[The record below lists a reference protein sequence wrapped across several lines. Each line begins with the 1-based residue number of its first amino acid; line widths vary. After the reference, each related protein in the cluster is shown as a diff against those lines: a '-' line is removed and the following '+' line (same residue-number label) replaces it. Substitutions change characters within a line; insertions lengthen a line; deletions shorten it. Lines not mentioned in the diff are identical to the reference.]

1 MKRLRKRMLSILL
14 VLAMAFSLMPSTALA
29 VAEVDGWDE
38 MNTHQ
43 LEEVTVTEYRKTFDI
58 DGYKQDRYMLVISPV
73 QKSDGELPDYEANSE
88 RPWDKNAELVSAI
101 YIEDGVTEIGNH
113 NFADMPLLETVTV
126 EDSSDLTRIGDS
138 AFANDRYLTISE
150 KDDGERVLSLPNVT
164 EIGEQAFL
172 NCTSMGSNEAS
183 LVLGS
188 QLVSVG
194 KQAFY
199 DTNISNITFTD
210 LAEGTTLTIG
220 ENAFAHNDIES
231 ITLPEGLTEIGNSAF
246 AYNRFTGSLVIPDSV
261 TSIGDNAFFVSSD
274 NKNQTLTELT
284 LGKSLEHVGQSAFRN
299 YMKLATVNVLT
310 TNTTL
315 MLDNYAFGHDQSD
328 AYWTDK
334 VIDGQNYYVGADFKI
349 VGEGLSEDEQN
360 TILDAFDNGVN
371 CYLGSIS
378 PLRLVKTEE
387 PTCLTNGTHTY
398 KYSLTVGTGNV
409 IEKDLYEI
417 IPHLDH
423 KWVQGNPDTI
433 DPSCE
438 QPGGSLFM
446 CENAKGLITDN
457 KDVTV
462 KDTEGQT
469 VTVLANGYHYQFT
482 PSEEEA
488 DKATGHHYQPSSATS
503 PTIDGT
509 TGSGATTLTYACD
522 KDGHVNAT
530 DEDFNSYGGV
540 VTPDQR
546 PERASFTINWKK
558 INVNTLTT
566 LDEIEEQLSGMVAN
580 NAGALSIVMSEG
592 QDGDSTL
599 AANEQTLT
607 LLFTPSNTYLNNF
620 TGMTASSQFGD
631 ETLQLKVQV
640 NKVDLDFTNVYF
652 QNASVTVSNSG
663 SYIYT
668 TIAPGTP
675 LPEGAGEPKFTYLVD
690 ETWKETPPSRE
701 EEGTYKV
708 KATVEYNHDLYQ
720 VTKTT
725 HTSKDYTIDA
735 TTPGM
740 VTITTNYEVKMAS
753 LTGIVVSAPD
763 AVYDGSEKTRVHLS
777 NVPQMSTVVYSV
789 TDEEGENVIPET
801 TVTATGDNWEEIVDG
816 GVDLAKI
823 KDAGKYT
830 VSITVSNDHYDGT
843 YNTTVDFTIEKKP
856 VAIPEGLTLTYNP
869 TTDNQQGVPSS
880 TDGSY
885 TLGEDC
891 FAVNAGDYE
900 GTVTLTDPDNTCW
913 EGKDSQPVQVTYTIN
928 PLQVTVPTMTS
939 GFVRDSY
946 YDGTEK
952 MAVQHPTAAEFNY
965 EYQNGALVGTYHGHD
980 VFTVSNAQQKDAGV
994 YSSVASL
1001 KNPAQGKPNYIW
1013 FNTQNSN
1020 DQTIV
1025 ESWIIRPASFTLP
1038 TITVGENNSVEYTGN
1053 PLDLNLIK
1061 FDTNTGKDDYSLS
1074 LVSSD
1079 TLTVGSY
1086 TWLQNGKE
1094 ISDPPTDVGTYQL
1107 KVTFNLSEGAKL
1119 SNYTFTG
1126 DDNSEDNEITKTI
1139 SVVITKTSLT
1149 LQDSITT
1156 ATFTGGPI
1164 AVPTPTILNGLLGGD
1179 TADDVALTY
1188 SYTPES
1194 AEGEEAVTQTQN
1206 IPFTFTNV
1214 GTYTVSVQPAADS
1227 NYMADPV
1234 NVTLTISKATQ
1245 KVKLIPDKNT
1255 TLGENNLV
1263 TKELNA
1269 SAFSVTGSGYIDNS
1283 SEENYETHAQVTY
1296 SIQNPEGRTVAEV
1309 ENNGTVTIKGAG
1321 TATITVKAAA
1331 DDNGNYGAAEET
1343 YTLTVNKATPTIDV
1357 SKYTESKF
1365 ETGYTGNPIEGYDKA
1380 TLTGAGNGAEKPIG
1394 DLVYTF
1400 YTDEKCQNKVNNGQT
1415 GEGVNSNI
1423 PIAVGTYYLKITYG
1437 GDSNYN
1443 PAEEKVITVSVTEA
1457 EVGNVTVENYEAVY
1471 NGKDNSL
1478 SDSVTGVN
1486 GFNTGDYTVKYIK
1499 TTDGST
1505 PTAEDEGW
1513 DNDITVKDVSDSTS
1527 TTTKYWYKVTIDDG
1541 NYAPKIGEIQVAIT
1555 PAELTVNNVPD
1566 SFTKVYD
1573 STDGVTEKLNG
1584 ITVTGVG
1591 EDEIVVSNPTG
1602 KYETEDAGSKLN
1614 VTINLTLSGITEWG
1628 NYKYNGSALTEG
1640 NLAVTKTGAGTIN
1653 QKEITVTGISAVNRV
1668 YDGTAR
1674 VTLAGE
1680 PKTEDMIT
1688 DDDLTLTLAE
1698 KATGTVQSSTAEA
1711 NDAANVGNGKKVDV
1725 SSNVITLSGDD
1736 ASNYKVVGVGTD
1748 AGGDITVNITKRPV
1762 TLEFVGIDGEQRVIT
1777 KPYTGQPVDVVVA
1790 AVEDQDGNA
1799 GFVGND
1805 NLKADDVAYTYTPV
1819 EPTTDKN
1826 HTAVGDYTVTAEL
1839 MDSPTGNYGNYD
1851 LRFPTQAI
1859 LRITNTTGVKVEAED
1874 YTGAYTGQAH
1884 DVTDGWGFTGYV
1896 ESTAKT
1902 VYFIKKDDTHTT
1914 APEASS
1920 SEWQTITFKDVSQ
1933 SGEYWWKVSADSHE
1947 DVVGTDTVKITIT
1960 PLDLEI
1966 NTSLSGNGTKEY
1978 DGDATVDET
1987 ITGTVSGTVKGET
2000 ITATAETASY
2010 DKADAGDRT
2019 ITISYTL
2026 SGADLSNYT
2035 YGGNAIPDN
2044 GQIEV
2049 TEEGKITPKEITVTI
2064 LNKEK
2069 VYDGEAPVAG
2079 STQTTDWTVEEGAI
2093 VNNDNL
2099 GVTLTVE
2106 ESEAAV
2112 DTYHITGK
2120 VNNSNYDVTFA
2131 GEDSQNNY
2139 GVYTVTARPI
2149 SVQIGDASGI
2159 YGDAPDMSCGENK
2172 IELTDT
2178 TDDGNGIVADENI
2191 YTVLTGLTLTTT
2203 ADNTSDVGSNYTI
2216 SAKSGNNQ
2224 YGNYQVTFTN
2234 GTYTVKQ
2241 RPVTITIADKS
2252 SAYGCELERLTSS
2265 DAYTGDANKDGIV
2278 NEDNLGIQL
2287 TTTASASAN
2296 VGSYPISGKAD
2307 NEVVAANYAITWVGE
2322 NGGWSESDQ
2331 STADSTKATYTIT
2344 KASLTIAFTN
2354 ESVNVSMGG
2363 TIDNPLG
2370 FTNTS
2375 SEEELSVKPE
2385 DVQVKYESSNTDV
2398 ATVNETTGE
2407 VTIVGTGDAT
2417 ITATVTNGGQ
2427 NFEADSTDS
2436 YVIHVAGAS
2445 TGIQVQ
2451 AVPNTGLTYNGA
2463 MQELLNDYTVSPQ
2476 TAEVTFE
2483 VEAQTEGDQC
2493 EINEDGMPTAQDA
2506 GTYRV
2511 SWTAKQSG
2519 YADVT
2524 GWVDVTIAK
2533 AAPST
2538 GFSNKTVQTEYA
2550 EHKLYDST
2558 QDTWLNQAE
2567 DYAGNITYLSN
2578 NTQVAKVTE
2587 NNLKKIQIFGTGD
2600 ATISAQFAETDN
2612 FNAQTVSF
2620 TLTVT
2625 VAGTKIDYTVSD
2637 YEVTYNGQP
2646 HGADITVNNP
2656 STYTIMYSNN
2666 QGTSYELTDSPV
2678 ITDVKDGPLTI
2689 YFQIQADGY
2698 ASVTGT
2704 QTVTVTPKEI
2714 TEDMVSGIA
2723 ESYTYTGKQITPE
2736 SELVMDGNTRLTK
2749 GTDYTVSYGTNIT
2762 VGPGS
2767 DETLTDGGGWV
2778 KITGTGNYSG
2788 AVTKYFAI
2796 TAVDSGSL
2804 TAALDRYYGFYNDE
2818 ETNHATV
2825 QVHHNISGQT
2835 GHDVDTRE
2843 ITVTVAEGPEN
2854 GAKING
2860 TTVTFTQVGTYKLA
2874 VEVTGTHSGS
2884 FTLLYALLPA
2894 TSGDGLI
2901 LTVDGEDT
2909 PAVSTYGEKV
2919 NGNISVTSDGTAL
2932 NADAYTLT
2940 YSYQPFAGDGAVSA
2954 GTPYDAAEVF
2964 GDDIPAAG
2972 LYVITATA
2980 KEGSGYTG
2988 TGTFVFLV
2996 QQKHLEDSM
3005 ITEIAAETYTG
3016 SAQQPEPKVSY
3027 SPNGEE
3033 LLSAADY
3040 TVSHHD
3046 NVNAGEALA
3055 IVTANKDSNNFTGSA
3070 RKAFTINPKPITD
3083 ETVTIAEIEDQY
3095 YTGNPVVPD
3104 LTITD
3109 GGYTL
3114 VLNHDY
3120 EVTCAD
3126 QGPGQATVTITG
3138 IGNYTNQTEKTFTI
3152 IAESEPQPTDQFTL
3166 TVEPDAEWTYGS
3178 APEDLEIQVKFGD
3191 TGLTLGEDYTLTVNG
3206 VTYDGTEDM
3215 SLNDAVASL
3224 KALKPGQYKVTAQG
3238 IGDAF
3243 SKSSD
3248 TAGIQVFKVKPT
3260 VTVTATPGTLSGSG
3274 EVTLTLTG
3282 SNLPAGTDLTR
3293 LLTATRNGTTLDLS
3307 SLNWTQQ
3314 GNVWTAKLALPNA
3327 DATYIFTLAFAET
3340 DTHAAASD
3348 TATVVTA
3355 KHTNSGGTVD
3365 PDPEPEPEPEP
3376 DPAPTD
3382 PDDTGVSDWLDTDN
3396 HKVYLNGYPDDSF
3409 QPEKDMTR
3417 AEAAQM
3423 FYNLLRDQDV
3433 ETTVSFTD
3441 VAADAWYATAVNA
3454 LASLEIVNGV
3464 GDDRFSPE
3472 RTITRAEFTTMAM
3485 RFCDEIPDGENIFS
3499 DVDQEDWFYEYV
3511 VGSIQYG
3518 WINGYPDGTFRPN
3531 DTISRAEV
3539 TTITN
3544 RMLGRAAD
3552 EAFVDQHQDS
3562 LRIFTDL
3569 KDTHWAYYQ
3578 IVEATNAHEYTKDNG
3593 TEDWTKLV

>member
-14 VLAMAFSLMPSTALA
+14 VLAMAFSLMPISAIAAGATAPTEIPEWIQEKINSIPENEQYNKPGWQEITGSDLFYYPLMRS
-29 VAEVDGWDE
+29 EIVDGH
-38 MNTHQ
+38 M
-43 LEEVTVTEYRKTFDI
+43 VTDTIVFIAPGENANAADSSI
-58 DGYKQDRYMLVISPV
+58 PNYKSMEDSPW
-73 QKSDGELPDYEANSE
+73 GEST
-88 RPWDKNAELVSAI
+88 VSAV
-101 YIEDGVTEIGNH
+101 YIADGVTGVGNYAFDNMTTLTTLEI
-113 NFADMPLLETVTV
+113 
-126 EDSSDLTRIGDS
+126 EDPTDLTTIGEY
-138 AFANDRYLTISE
+138 AFRGCDKLAFSE
-150 KDDGERVLSLPNVT
+150 ENPLSLPNL
-164 EIGEQAFL
+164 ESLGQYAFSG
-172 NCTSMGSNEAS
+172 CER
-183 LVLGS
+183 LGYVE
-188 QLVSVG
+188 LG
-194 KQAFY
+194 
-199 DTNISNITFTD
+199 
-210 LAEGTTLTIG
+210 GT
-220 ENAFAHNDIES
+220 
-231 ITLPEGLTEIGNSAF
+231 LTEIPQYAF
-246 AYNRFTGSLVIPDSV
+246 NYAGLRDIEIPASV
-261 TSIGDNAFFVSSD
+261 TSIGDYAFANNNFSNADELVLPGGLETIGKYAFYRNLATGDTSGFTSITIPSTVTTIGDYAFYNHRRLETVTVDATAANGFTQPGHAAFGTAPTDGSYSETVDITVDNITYENVSTGTQFLTQDKATAGLFVSGENCFLGNLEPLEFEYTQPATCTED
-274 NKNQTLTELT
+274 GYDRYTLTIKNVTTDGEPVTMNVDFPIEKLGHNYVRQEDTLPATCTYPERYEYLCMNVVNGLVKEEDCERPRYTENAPDGQPALGHNYQVDATENLSISKESAGDAKITYTCNHYSTEADKNLHDGPYAASYTWTIARQTLTASTSHTLGELT
-284 LGKSLEHVGQSAFRN
+284 LPTPQGQGNTISAKLEWATEDTDTLLEAGTRSYPV
-299 YMKLATVNVLT
+299 KLAIDRDTFPEYTNDEFTIEVQVDKIKLDFSNV
-310 TNTTL
+310 
-315 MLDNYAFGHDQSD
+315 AFEN
-328 AYWTDK
+328 ATRYT
-334 VIDGQNYYVGADFKI
+334 GQNNA
-349 VGEGLSEDEQN
+349 
-360 TILDAFDNGVN
+360 AFAV
-371 CYLGSIS
+371 
-378 PLRLVKTEE
+378 
-387 PTCLTNGTHTY
+387 
-398 KYSLTVGTGNV
+398 TG
-409 IEKDLYEI
+409 
-417 IPHLDH
+417 
-423 KWVQGNPDTI
+423 
-433 DPSCE
+433 
-438 QPGGSLFM
+438 
-446 CENAKGLITDN
+446 
-457 KDVTV
+457 
-462 KDTEGQT
+462 
-469 VTVLANGYHYQFT
+469 
-482 PSEEEA
+482 
-488 DKATGHHYQPSSATS
+488 
-503 PTIDGT
+503 
-509 TGSGATTLTYACD
+509 
-522 KDGHVNAT
+522 
-530 DEDFNSYGGV
+530 
-540 VTPDQR
+540 
-546 PERASFTINWKK
+546 
-558 INVNTLTT
+558 
-566 LDEIEEQLSGMVAN
+566 
-580 NAGALSIVMSEG
+580 
-592 QDGDSTL
+592 
-599 AANEQTLT
+599 
-607 LLFTPSNTYLNNF
+607 
-620 TGMTASSQFGD
+620 
-631 ETLQLKVQV
+631 
-640 NKVDLDFTNVYF
+640 
-652 QNASVTVSNSG
+652 
-663 SYIYT
+663 
-668 TIAPGTP
+668 
-675 LPEGAGEPKFTYLVD
+675 LPEGIIEDSIKIEYSRKNDNNWSTNKPAEATANDAAEYDVRVTFSYEGDKYLLVTSDPELQPSAGYTLAEGTELNTATITGAYTVRALTKDDLKVSTVPNLTYQKDTPQKVIRV
-690 ETWKETPPSRE
+690 EGVPVGSKVTATW
-701 EEGTYKV
+701 EEGS
-708 KATVEYNHDLYQ
+708 E
-720 VTKTT
+720 TKTEAIE
-725 HTSKDYTIDA
+725 S
-735 TTPGM
+735 
-740 VTITTNYEVKMAS
+740 
-753 LTGIVVSAPD
+753 
-763 AVYDGSEKTRVHLS
+763 
-777 NVPQMSTVVYSV
+777 
-789 TDEEGENVIPET
+789 T
-801 TVTATGDNWEEIVDG
+801 TVTAFTIAGITDAGKYPVTIKVENEDAIEGGSVTLGTVEGTIAKQTVTTPTANALDQYTPGVTQTGVSASTDASVYTVKGNTATDAGTHTAIATLVDNKNYKWFTGDNDGNGVVDITYTIPKRAVTAPTLSQDIYTYEKGTVREPLTGVNSALTVTYDEEGTLIATYTVDGVSEIVFTATD
-816 GVDLAKI
+816 ARRT
-823 KDAGKYT
+823 DAGKYT
-830 VSITVSNDHYDGT
+830 ATVSLNNGDKQNYQWARGGT
-843 YNTTVDFTIEKKP
+843 EDIKLSWEIMPKSIAAPTVTVNNATYTANPYNAATNITCGQHELLSLGSNHTYYTSSGLGDKP
-856 VAIPEGLTLTYNP
+856 LNYVP
-869 TTDNQQGVPSS
+869 TNA
-880 TDGSY
+880 GSY
-885 TLGEDC
+885 KVEIDFVFPTGE
-891 FAVNAGDYE
+891 
-900 GTVTLTDPDNTCW
+900 
-913 EGKDSQPVQVTYTIN
+913 
-928 PLQVTVPTMTS
+928 
-939 GFVRDSY
+939 
-946 YDGTEK
+946 
-952 MAVQHPTAAEFNY
+952 
-965 EYQNGALVGTYHGHD
+965 
-980 VFTVSNAQQKDAGV
+980 
-994 YSSVASL
+994 
-1001 KNPAQGKPNYIW
+1001 
-1013 FNTQNSN
+1013 
-1020 DQTIV
+1020 
-1025 ESWIIRPASFTLP
+1025 
-1038 TITVGENNSVEYTGN
+1038 
-1053 PLDLNLIK
+1053 
-1061 FDTNTGKDDYSLS
+1061 
-1074 LVSSD
+1074 
-1079 TLTVGSY
+1079 
-1086 TWLQNGKE
+1086 KE
-1094 ISDPPTDVGTYQL
+1094 
-1107 KVTFNLSEGAKL
+1107 
-1119 SNYTFTG
+1119 SNYDITG
-1126 DDNSEDNEITKTI
+1126 TTRYEFEITKAPLIVNNPSKTEYTYTGAAQAIEGVTVSGLISPDTEAAYNLTYTSKKWDATLNNNQGGWSDDFTTHSDGIQLEDVGKYQITPVINSNNYTAEITPYEVEIKAAGQTI
-1139 SVVITKTSLT
+1139 QLTPDTDSAEDWNAGSNTMTKTLGVAPFSVIGQGYVGQYKT
-1149 LQDSITT
+1149 NATITYESSDSTT
-1156 ATFTGGPI
+1156 ASVDG
-1164 AVPTPTILNGLLGGD
+1164 NG
-1179 TADDVALTY
+1179 
-1188 SYTPES
+1188 E
-1194 AEGEEAVTQTQN
+1194 
-1206 IPFTFTNV
+1206 
-1214 GTYTVSVQPAADS
+1214 
-1227 NYMADPV
+1227 
-1234 NVTLTISKATQ
+1234 VTLHKAT
-1245 KVKLIPDKNT
+1245 
-1255 TLGENNLV
+1255 GETPV
-1263 TKELNA
+1263 
-1269 SAFSVTGSGYIDNS
+1269 
-1283 SEENYETHAQVTY
+1283 
-1296 SIQNPEGRTVAEV
+1296 
-1309 ENNGTVTIKGAG
+1309 
-1321 TATITVKAAA
+1321 TITVKAAA

-1357 SKYTESKF
+1357 SEYTDGKF
-1365 ETGYTGNPIEGYDKA
+1365 DTQYTGSAITDYEKA
-1380 TLTGAGNGAEKPIG
+1380 TLTGAGNGAVEPTG
-1394 DLVYTF
+1394 TLVYTF
-1400 YTDEKCQNKVNNGQT
+1400 YADGACEEKLDNGNGTD
-1415 GEGVNSNI
+1415 SNI

-1437 GDSNYN
+1437 GDDNYTS
-1443 PAEEKVITVSVTEA
+1443 AEAGPITVNVTKA
-1457 EVGNVTVENYEAVY
+1457 EVGDVTVADYTGTYDGKSHNLKDQQVSVEGFEA
-1471 NGKDNSL
+1471 
-1478 SDSVTGVN
+1478 TQ
-1486 GFNTGDYTVKYIK
+1486 YTVKYAQSATQPAANAGHNVWK
-1499 TTDGST
+1499 
-1505 PTAEDEGW
+1505 E
-1513 DNDITVKDVSDSTS
+1513 DITVKNVSDSTS
-1527 TTTKYWYKVTIDDG
+1527 ETTKYWYMVTIDGG
-1541 NYAPKIGEIQVAIT
+1541 NYAPKIGEIQVTIT
-1555 PAELTVNNVPD
+1555 PAELTVGGVLT
-1566 SFTKVYD
+1566 SFTKAYD
-1573 STDGVTEKLNG
+1573 STDTVTEELNG

-1628 NYKYNGSALTEG
+1628 NYKYNDTALTEG
-1640 NLAVTKTGAGTIN
+1640 KLTVTKTDAGEIT
-1653 QKEITVTGISAVNRV
+1653 QKEITVTGISATDRV
-1668 YDGTAR
+1668 YDGTET
-1674 VTLAGE
+1674 VTLTGT
-1680 PKTEDMIT
+1680 PTTTGQIDG
-1688 DDDLTLTLAE
+1688 DNLTLTLAQN
-1698 KATGTVQSSTAEA
+1698 ATGTVQNSSQNA
-1711 NDAANVGNGKKVDV
+1711 NDAANVGEDKGVLVED
-1725 SSNVITLSGDD
+1725 SVIDLTGTD
-1736 ASNYKVVGVGTD
+1736 ADNYTVVGVKYTADTG
-1748 AGGDITVNITKRPV
+1748 ITVNITKRPV

-1777 KPYTGQPVDVVVA
+1777 KPYTGQPVNVTVTA
-1790 AVEDQDGNA
+1790 IENQGGNA

-1805 NLKADDVAYTYTPV
+1805 SLKAEDVAYTYTPV
-1819 EPTTDKN
+1819 SPTTDAE
-1826 HTAVGDYTVTAEL
+1826 HTAVGDYTVTAALQE
-1839 MDSPTGNYGNYD
+1839 DSTQGNYSNYE
-1851 LRFPTQAI
+1851 LKFPEAAT

-2331 STADSTKATYTIT
+2331 STADPTKATYTIT
-2344 KASLTIAFTN
+2344 KAGLTIAFPN

-2363 TIDNPLG
+2363 TTDNPLG

-2375 SEEELSVKPE
+2375 SEEELSAKPA
-2385 DVQVKYESSNTDV
+2385 DVQVKYESNNTDV
-2398 ATVNETTGE
+2398 ATVNETTGA

-2427 NFEADSTDS
+2427 NFEASSTDS

-2463 MQELLNDYTVSPQ
+2463 MQELLEGYTVSPQ

-2483 VEAQTEGDQC
+2483 VKAQTEGDQC

-2533 AAPST
+2533 AEPST

-2558 QDTWLNQAE
+2558 QYTQLNQAD
-2567 DYAGNITYLSN
+2567 DYEGNITYLSN

-2587 NNLKKIQIFGTGD
+2587 NNLQKIQIFGTGD

>member
-1 MKRLRKRMLSILL
+1 MEIDFVFPTGEKESNYDITGTTRYEFEITKAPLI
-14 VLAMAFSLMPSTALA
+14 VNNPSKTEYTYTGAAQAIEGVTVSGLISPDTEA
-29 VAEVDGWDE
+29 AYNLTYTSKKWDATLNNNQGGWSDDFTTHSDGI
-38 MNTHQ
+38 Q
-43 LEEVTVTEYRKTFDI
+43 LEDVGKYQITPVINSNNYTAEITPYEVEIKAAGQTIQLT
-58 DGYKQDRYMLVISPV
+58 
-73 QKSDGELPDYEANSE
+73 PD
-88 RPWDKNAELVSAI
+88 
-101 YIEDGVTEIGNH
+101 T
-113 NFADMPLLETVTV
+113 
-126 EDSSDLTRIGDS
+126 DS
-138 AFANDRYLTISE
+138 AEDWNA
-150 KDDGERVLSLPNVT
+150 
-164 EIGEQAFL
+164 
-172 NCTSMGSNEAS
+172 GSNTMTKT
-183 LVLGS
+183 LG
-188 QLVSVG
+188 VAPFSVIG
-194 KQAFY
+194 QGY
-199 DTNISNITFTD
+199 V
-210 LAEGTTLTIG
+210 G
-220 ENAFAHNDIES
+220 ENATSAQ
-231 ITLPEGLTEIGNSAF
+231 ITYE
-246 AYNRFTGSLVIPDSV
+246 
-261 TSIGDNAFFVSSD
+261 SSD
-274 NKNQTLTELT
+274 
-284 LGKSLEHVGQSAFRN
+284 
-299 YMKLATVNVLT
+299 
-310 TNTTL
+310 
-315 MLDNYAFGHDQSD
+315 
-328 AYWTDK
+328 
-334 VIDGQNYYVGADFKI
+334 
-349 VGEGLSEDEQN
+349 
-360 TILDAFDNGVN
+360 
-371 CYLGSIS
+371 
-378 PLRLVKTEE
+378 
-387 PTCLTNGTHTY
+387 
-398 KYSLTVGTGNV
+398 
-409 IEKDLYEI
+409 
-417 IPHLDH
+417 
-423 KWVQGNPDTI
+423 PDTASV
-433 DPSCE
+433 DGNG
-438 QPGGSLFM
+438 Q
-446 CENAKGLITDN
+446 
-457 KDVTV
+457 VT
-462 KDTEGQT
+462 
-469 VTVLANGYHYQFT
+469 LH
-482 PSEEEA
+482 
-488 DKATGHHYQPSSATS
+488 KATA
-503 PTIDGT
+503 
-509 TGSGATTLTYACD
+509 
-522 KDGHVNAT
+522 
-530 DEDFNSYGGV
+530 
-540 VTPDQR
+540 
-546 PERASFTINWKK
+546 
-558 INVNTLTT
+558 
-566 LDEIEEQLSGMVAN
+566 
-580 NAGALSIVMSEG
+580 EG
-592 QDGDSTL
+592 
-599 AANEQTLT
+599 
-607 LLFTPSNTYLNNF
+607 
-620 TGMTASSQFGD
+620 
-631 ETLQLKVQV
+631 
-640 NKVDLDFTNVYF
+640 
-652 QNASVTVSNSG
+652 ASV
-663 SYIYT
+663 
-668 TIAPGTP
+668 
-675 LPEGAGEPKFTYLVD
+675 
-690 ETWKETPPSRE
+690 
-701 EEGTYKV
+701 
-708 KATVEYNHDLYQ
+708 
-720 VTKTT
+720 
-725 HTSKDYTIDA
+725 
-735 TTPGM
+735 
-740 VTITTNYEVKMAS
+740 
-753 LTGIVVSAPD
+753 
-763 AVYDGSEKTRVHLS
+763 
-777 NVPQMSTVVYSV
+777 
-789 TDEEGENVIPET
+789 
-801 TVTATGDNWEEIVDG
+801 
-816 GVDLAKI
+816 
-823 KDAGKYT
+823 
-830 VSITVSNDHYDGT
+830 
-843 YNTTVDFTIEKKP
+843 
-856 VAIPEGLTLTYNP
+856 
-869 TTDNQQGVPSS
+869 
-880 TDGSY
+880 
-885 TLGEDC
+885 
-891 FAVNAGDYE
+891 
-900 GTVTLTDPDNTCW
+900 
-913 EGKDSQPVQVTYTIN
+913 
-928 PLQVTVPTMTS
+928 
-939 GFVRDSY
+939 
-946 YDGTEK
+946 
-952 MAVQHPTAAEFNY
+952 
-965 EYQNGALVGTYHGHD
+965 
-980 VFTVSNAQQKDAGV
+980 
-994 YSSVASL
+994 
-1001 KNPAQGKPNYIW
+1001 
-1013 FNTQNSN
+1013 
-1020 DQTIV
+1020 
-1025 ESWIIRPASFTLP
+1025 
-1038 TITVGENNSVEYTGN
+1038 
-1053 PLDLNLIK
+1053 
-1061 FDTNTGKDDYSLS
+1061 
-1074 LVSSD
+1074 
-1079 TLTVGSY
+1079 
-1086 TWLQNGKE
+1086 
-1094 ISDPPTDVGTYQL
+1094 
-1107 KVTFNLSEGAKL
+1107 
-1119 SNYTFTG
+1119 
-1126 DDNSEDNEITKTI
+1126 
-1139 SVVITKTSLT
+1139 
-1149 LQDSITT
+1149 
-1156 ATFTGGPI
+1156 
-1164 AVPTPTILNGLLGGD
+1164 
-1179 TADDVALTY
+1179 
-1188 SYTPES
+1188 
-1194 AEGEEAVTQTQN
+1194 
-1206 IPFTFTNV
+1206 
-1214 GTYTVSVQPAADS
+1214 
-1227 NYMADPV
+1227 
-1234 NVTLTISKATQ
+1234 
-1245 KVKLIPDKNT
+1245 
-1255 TLGENNLV
+1255 
-1263 TKELNA
+1263 
-1269 SAFSVTGSGYIDNS
+1269 
-1283 SEENYETHAQVTY
+1283 
-1296 SIQNPEGRTVAEV
+1296 
-1309 ENNGTVTIKGAG
+1309 
-1321 TATITVKAAA
+1321 TITVKAEA
-1331 DDNGNYGAAEET
+1331 DDSGNYGEATAT

-1527 TTTKYWYKVTIDDG
+1527 TTTKYWYMVTIDDG
-1541 NYAPKIGEIQVAIT
+1541 NYAPKIGEIQVTIS

-1566 SFTKVYD
+1566 SFTKPYD
-1573 STDGVTEKLNG
+1573 GDIAVENLPE
-1584 ITVTGVG
+1584 ITVTATGVENETISVTVATGTYKDKNAG
-1591 EDEIVVSNPTG
+1591 ED
-1602 KYETEDAGSKLN
+1602 KD
-1614 VTINLTLSGITEWG
+1614 VTINLILSGITEWG
-1628 NYKYNGSALTEG
+1628 NYKYNGSALNEG
-1640 NLAVTKTGAGTIN
+1640 KLTVTKTGAGTIT
-1653 QKEITVTGISAVNRV
+1653 QKEITVTGISAVGRV
-1668 YDGTAR
+1668 YDGTDQ
-1674 VTLAGE
+1674 VTLTSKPE
-1680 PKTEDMIT
+1680 TT
-1688 DDDLTLTLAE
+1688 DAVEGDDLTLTLAE
-1698 KATGTVQSSTAEA
+1698 KATGTVQNSTAEA

-1736 ASNYKVVGVGTD
+1736 ANNYKVVGVRTE
-1748 AGGDITVNITKRPV
+1748 AGGDITVTITQRPV
-1762 TLEFVGIDGEQRVIT
+1762 TLEFVGIDGERVIT
-1777 KPYTGQPVDVVVA
+1777 KPYTGKPVDV
-1790 AVEDQDGNA
+1790 AVEAAKNQGENV
-1799 GFVGND
+1799 GFVGDDTLN
-1805 NLKADDVAYTYTPV
+1805 ADDVAYTYTPV
-1819 EPTTDKN
+1819 DPTTGTN
-1826 HTAVGDYTVTAEL
+1826 HTAVGDYTVTAAL
-1839 MDSPTGNYGNYD
+1839 TDNPTGNYNNYE
-1851 LRFPTQAI
+1851 LNFPTQAT
-1859 LRITNTTGVKVEAED
+1859 LRITNTTDVSVEAKD
-1874 YTGAYTGQAH
+1874 YTGAYTGKTH
-1884 DVTDGWGFTGYV
+1884 DVTGRWEFDGYV
-1896 ESTAKT
+1896 DGT
-1902 VYFIKKDDTHTT
+1902 VQTVQFIKKNTTDTT
-1914 APEASS
+1914 APEASNDAWRTV
-1920 SEWQTITFKDVSQ
+1920 EFVNVSQ
-1933 SGEYWWKVSADSHE
+1933 SGKYWWKVTAPSHE
-1947 DVVGTDTVKITIT
+1947 AVVGTEPVNIKITPVALTVT
-1960 PLDLEI
+1960 PTL
-1966 NTSLSGNGTKEY
+1966 TSEKVY
-1978 DGDATVDET
+1978 DGDTNVDGT
-1987 ITGTVSGTVKGET
+1987 ITGTVNGTVNGET
-2000 ITATAETASY
+2000 ITATAGTTSY
-2010 DKADAGDRT
+2010 DKADAGERT
-2019 ITISYTL
+2019 ITIPYTL
-2026 SGADLSNYT
+2026 TGEDGTDLSNYT
-2035 YGGNAIPDN
+2035 YGGNAIPDD

-2064 LNKEK
+2064 RNKTK
-2069 VYDGEAPVAG
+2069 TYDGQAPTVT
-2079 STQTTDWTVEEGAI
+2079 SDKDDDWTVAEGAI
-2093 VNNDNL
+2093 VNDDGL

-2106 ESEAAV
+2106 ESGAAV
-2112 DTYHITGK
+2112 GTYHITGK
-2120 VNNSNYDVTFA
+2120 ADNGNYKVTFA
-2131 GEDSQNNY
+2131 GEYSQNNY

-2149 SVQIGDASGI
+2149 SVQIGNASGI
-2159 YGDAPDMSCGENK
+2159 YGDTPDMSCGENK

-2203 ADNTSDVGSNYTI
+2203 ADNTSDVGNGYTI

-2252 SAYGCELERLTSS
+2252 SAYGCALEELTWD
-2265 DAYTGDANKDGIV
+2265 DAYTDDGDKAGIV

-2296 VGSYPISGKAD
+2296 VGSYPISGKAT
-2307 NEVVAANYAITWVGE
+2307 NEAVAANYAITWVGE

>member
-14 VLAMAFSLMPSTALA
+14 VLAMAFSLMPVTVFAA
-29 VAEVDGWDE
+29 AEPPDE
-38 MNTHQ
+38 NNLPAWVQEKMSE
-43 LEEVTVTEYRKTFDI
+43 LEEGGYALSGNQAFPIENSDLYQYTYTKSITDTAGHTTMDSVYIILPGKDATDDI
-58 DGYKQDRYMLVISPV
+58 
-73 QKSDGELPDYEANSE
+73 PDYKSSQDGK
-88 RPWDKNAELVSAI
+88 PWADAKPSAV
-101 YIEDGVTEIGNH
+101 YIADGVTGIGAH
-113 NFADMPLLETVTV
+113 AFDTVTTLTTLEIENPQTLTSV
-126 EDSSDLTRIGDS
+126 GEYAFNGCDKLTGFTSEAPLDLSG
-138 AFANDRYLTISE
+138 
-150 KDDGERVLSLPNVT
+150 VT
-164 EIGEQAFL
+164 ELGKYAFNSCERL
-172 NCTSMGSNEAS
+172 QY
-183 LVLGS
+183 VKLG
-188 QLVSVG
+188 
-194 KQAFY
+194 
-199 DTNISNITFTD
+199 DD
-210 LAEGTTLTIG
+210 LAEIPQY
-220 ENAFAHNDIES
+220 AFNYAGLRDIE
-231 ITLPEGLTEIGNSAF
+231 
-246 AYNRFTGSLVIPDSV
+246 IPASV
-261 TSIGDNAFFVSSD
+261 TSIGDYAFANNNFS
-274 NKNQTLTELT
+274 KAGELV
-284 LGKSLEHVGQSAFRN
+284 LPEGLETIGSYAFYRN
-299 YMKLATVNVLT
+299 LATGDTSGFTSITIPSTVKT
-310 TNTTL
+310 IGE
-315 MLDNYAFGHDQSD
+315 YAFYNHR
-328 AYWTDK
+328 
-334 VIDGQNYYVGADFKI
+334 
-349 VGEGLSEDEQN
+349 
-360 TILDAFDNGVN
+360 
-371 CYLGSIS
+371 
-378 PLRLVKTEE
+378 RLE
-387 PTCLTNGTHTY
+387 
-398 KYSLTVGTGNV
+398 
-409 IEKDLYEI
+409 
-417 IPHLDH
+417 
-423 KWVQGNPDTI
+423 
-433 DPSCE
+433 
-438 QPGGSLFM
+438 
-446 CENAKGLITDN
+446 
-457 KDVTV
+457 
-462 KDTEGQT
+462 T
-469 VTVLANGYHYQFT
+469 VTVDATAVGGFKQPGHAAFGTAPTDGSYSETVDITVDDITYENVSTGTQFLTEDEDTADLFVSGENCFLGDLEPLKFDCTQPATCTEDGYDRYTLTIKNVTTDGEPVTMNVDFPIEKLGHDYERQEDTRPATCEKPKYIVELCINEDNKKVPKGSCVAPERLTAVENST
-482 PSEEEA
+482 PL
-488 DKATGHHYQPSSATS
+488 GHDYDVSSAENQS
-503 PTIDGT
+503 ISSESDGDAVIT
-509 TGSGATTLTYACD
+509 YTCTHEKAGLHDGEHPASFSWKISKTTLTA
-522 KDGHVNAT
+522 GT
-530 DEDFNSYGGV
+530 DFTLNDLASSLPTPTGVDHSISAKLEWAEENPSALLTEGSHNYKVKLV
-540 VTPDQR
+540 VTGTSTDVFPAYADA
-546 PERASFTINWKK
+546 EFTIR
-558 INVNTLTT
+558 
-566 LDEIEEQLSGMVAN
+566 
-580 NAGALSIVMSEG
+580 
-592 QDGDSTL
+592 
-599 AANEQTLT
+599 
-607 LLFTPSNTYLNNF
+607 
-620 TGMTASSQFGD
+620 
-631 ETLQLKVQV
+631 VQV
-640 NKVDLDFTNVYF
+640 NKVKLDFSKMAF
-652 QNASVTVSNSG
+652 QNTTRFIGLTNEDFSYSGNPEGTTYVKTEYSTDEGKSWSENAPSEAVGASGGKYLVRVIFSYPGAQYLLDTTDNSLLPTEGYTLAAGEDANTATVTGPYIVQNLTAEYLSVTPVQNLVYNKADQDTIRVEGVPEDAKVTATWMEGNQEQTDTETATSTTVTIAGITNAGTYPVTIKVEHQSFADGSVTFEAVNGTIAKKVVTTPVANANLQEYTPGLTQTGVPDSKDSDVYTVEGNTATDAGEHTATAKLEDSANYKWSTGDQNETGTVTITYTIPKRRVTEPKIYTTTYTYDKTAKTPLSGINDALALGYNEETGTLTATYENEIVFTATNAKKTDAAKYEVTVSLNNTDTQKNYVWSTGGDADLTLNWEITPKQIAAPAVTVSNATYTAQPYAATNITCAQHELLSLGDNHTYYTSSGLGDTPLNYVPTNAG
-663 SYIYT
+663 SYKVEINF
-668 TIAPGTP
+668 AF
-675 LPEGAGEPKFTYLVD
+675 PEGEKPSNYDITGTTRYSFEITKASLTVTNPTNLTYTYTGAPQAIDDVTVSGVLDGEQSDTPYTLTYTSQTWD
-690 ETWKETPPSRE
+690 EFLNDGKGGWSTSTTNHPGGVQLEDVGKYLITP
-701 EEGTYKV
+701 
-708 KATVEYNHDLYQ
+708 AID
-720 VTKTT
+720 
-725 HTSKDYTIDA
+725 SKNYTADI
-735 TTPGM
+735 TPYE
-740 VTITTNYEVKMAS
+740 VTITEATQTIQLTPDDAS
-753 LTGIVVSAPD
+753 KDDWSA
-763 AVYDGSEKTRVHLS
+763 
-777 NVPQMSTVVYSV
+777 
-789 TDEEGENVIPET
+789 EN
-801 TVTATGDNWEEIVDG
+801 
-816 GVDLAKI
+816 
-823 KDAGKYT
+823 
-830 VSITVSNDHYDGT
+830 
-843 YNTTVDFTIEKKP
+843 NTMTK
-856 VAIPEGLTLTYNP
+856 
-869 TTDNQQGVPSS
+869 
-880 TDGSY
+880 
-885 TLGEDC
+885 TLGD
-891 FAVNAGDYE
+891 
-900 GTVTLTDPDNTCW
+900 
-913 EGKDSQPVQVTYTIN
+913 
-928 PLQVTVPTMTS
+928 
-939 GFVRDSY
+939 
-946 YDGTEK
+946 
-952 MAVQHPTAAEFNY
+952 
-965 EYQNGALVGTYHGHD
+965 AL
-980 VFTVSNAQQKDAGV
+980 
-994 YSSVASL
+994 
-1001 KNPAQGKPNYIW
+1001 
-1013 FNTQNSN
+1013 
-1020 DQTIV
+1020 
-1025 ESWIIRPASFTLP
+1025 
-1038 TITVGENNSVEYTGN
+1038 
-1053 PLDLNLIK
+1053 
-1061 FDTNTGKDDYSLS
+1061 
-1074 LVSSD
+1074 
-1079 TLTVGSY
+1079 
-1086 TWLQNGKE
+1086 
-1094 ISDPPTDVGTYQL
+1094 
-1107 KVTFNLSEGAKL
+1107 
-1119 SNYTFTG
+1119 
-1126 DDNSEDNEITKTI
+1126 
-1139 SVVITKTSLT
+1139 
-1149 LQDSITT
+1149 
-1156 ATFTGGPI
+1156 
-1164 AVPTPTILNGLLGGD
+1164 
-1179 TADDVALTY
+1179 
-1188 SYTPES
+1188 
-1194 AEGEEAVTQTQN
+1194 
-1206 IPFTFTNV
+1206 
-1214 GTYTVSVQPAADS
+1214 
-1227 NYMADPV
+1227 
-1234 NVTLTISKATQ
+1234 
-1245 KVKLIPDKNT
+1245 
-1255 TLGENNLV
+1255 
-1263 TKELNA
+1263 
-1269 SAFSVTGSGYIDNS
+1269 FSVTGQGYVGENATSAQITYES
-1283 SEENYETHAQVTY
+1283 SDPDTASVDGNGEVTLHK
-1296 SIQNPEGRTVAEV
+1296 A
-1309 ENNGTVTIKGAG
+1309 
-1321 TATITVKAAA
+1321 TAADTPVTITVKAEA
-1331 DDNGNYGAAEET
+1331 DDSGNYGEATAT

-1380 TLTGAGNGAEKPIG
+1380 TLTGAGNGAVKPTG

-1400 YTDEKCQNKVNNGQT
+1400 YTDQSCSEDTKVTNGGGTDNN
-1415 GEGVNSNI
+1415 V

-1437 GDSNYN
+1437 GDDNYN
-1443 PAEEKVITVSVTEA
+1443 AAKEKIITVSVTEA
-1457 EVGNVTVENYEAVY
+1457 EVGNVTVENYKAVY

-1478 SDSVTGVN
+1478 SDSVTAVA
-1486 GFNTGDYTVKYIK
+1486 GFTEGEYTVKYAQSATQPAADADVWK
-1499 TTDGST
+1499 D
-1505 PTAEDEGW
+1505 
-1513 DNDITVKDVSDSTS
+1513 DITVKNVSDSTGA
-1527 TTTKYWYKVTIDDG
+1527 KDPGNHYWYMVTITDG
-1541 NYAPKIGEIQVAIT
+1541 NYAPKIGEIQVTIT
-1555 PAELTVNNVPD
+1555 PVELTVNNVPD
-1566 SFTKVYD
+1566 SFTKPYD
-1573 STDGVTEKLNG
+1573 GDIAVENLPE
-1584 ITVTGVG
+1584 ITVTATGVENETISVTAATGTYKDKNAG
-1591 EDEIVVSNPTG
+1591 ED
-1602 KYETEDAGSKLN
+1602 KD
-1614 VTINLTLSGITEWG
+1614 VTINLTLNGITEWG
-1628 NYKYNGSALTEG
+1628 NYQYNNEPLTEG
-1640 NLAVTKTGAGTIN
+1640 NLTVTQTYAGEIT
-1653 QKEITVTGISAVNRV
+1653 QKGITVTGISATDRV
-1668 YDGTAR
+1668 YDGTET
-1674 VTLAGE
+1674 VTLTGTPTTTGKIE
-1680 PKTEDMIT
+1680 G
-1688 DDDLTLTLAE
+1688 DDLTLALKAD
-1698 KATGTVQSSTAEA
+1698 ATGTVQNSSQDA
-1711 NDAANVGNGKKVDV
+1711 NDAANVGQDKKVLVED
-1725 SSNVITLSGDD
+1725 SVIDLTGTD
-1736 ASNYKVVGVGTD
+1736 ADNYTVVGVKYTADTG
-1748 AGGDITVNITKRPV
+1748 ITVNITKRPV

-1777 KPYTGQPVDVVVA
+1777 KPYTGQPVNVTVTA
-1790 AVEDQDGNA
+1790 IENQGGNA

-1805 NLKADDVAYTYTPV
+1805 NLKAEDVAYTYTPV
-1819 EPTTDKN
+1819 SPTTDAK
-1826 HTAVGDYTVTAEL
+1826 HTAVGNYTVTAALQE
-1839 MDSPTGNYGNYD
+1839 DSTQGNYSNYE
-1851 LRFPTQAI
+1851 LKFPEAAT
-1859 LRITNTTGVKVEAED
+1859 LRITNTTGVSVEAKD
-1874 YTGAYTGQAH
+1874 YTDKYTGKPH
-1884 DVTDGWGFTGYV
+1884 DVTGQWEFTGYV
-1896 ESTAKT
+1896 EGTEKT

-1920 SEWQTITFKDVSQ
+1920 SEWQTVEFVNVSQ
-1933 SGEYWWKVSADSHE
+1933 SGEYWWKVTAPSHE
-1947 DVVGTDTVKITIT
+1947 DAVGTDTVKITIT

-1987 ITGTVSGTVKGET
+1987 ITGTVSGTVEGET
-2000 ITATAETASY
+2000 ITAIAGTASY
-2010 DKADAGDRT
+2010 DKADAGKRT
-2019 ITISYTL
+2019 ISIPYTL
-2026 SGADLSNYT
+2026 TGADGTDLSNYT

-2079 STQTTDWTVEEGAI
+2079 STQTTDWTVVDGAI
-2093 VNNDNL
+2093 VGQDDLKIALSITNL
-2099 GVTLTVE
+2099 GDK
-2106 ESEAAV
+2106 AAV
-2112 DTYHITGK
+2112 GTYHITGEAD
-2120 VNNSNYDVTFA
+2120 NSNYDVTFA
-2131 GEDSQNNY
+2131 DEDSQNNY

-2159 YGDAPDMSCGENK
+2159 YGDAPVLTTGSSGVTLTDVTTEAENAGLVEGED
-2172 IELTDT
+2172 IYAVLTALELT
-2178 TDDGNGIVADENI
+2178 TDATNA
-2191 YTVLTGLTLTTT
+2191 
-2203 ADNTSDVGSNYTI
+2203 SDVGNSYTI
-2216 SAKSGNNQ
+2216 SATDGTGDNGNI
-2224 YGNYQVTFTN
+2224 YGNYQVAFTE
-2234 GTYTVKQ
+2234 GTYTVEQ

-2252 SAYGCELERLTSS
+2252 SVYGCELERLTSS

-2307 NEVVAANYAITWVGE
+2307 NEVVAANYDITWVGE

-2331 STADSTKATYTIT
+2331 STAEPTKATYTIT
-2344 KASLTIAFTN
+2344 KAGLTIAFPN

-2375 SEEELSVKPE
+2375 SEEELSAKPA
-2385 DVQVKYESSNTDV
+2385 DVQVKYESNNTDV
-2398 ATVNETTGE
+2398 ATVNETTGA

-2417 ITATVTNGGQ
+2417 ITATVTNGWQ
-2427 NFEADSTDS
+2427 NFEASSTDS

-2463 MQELLNDYTVSPQ
+2463 MQELLEGYTVSPQ

-2483 VEAQTEGDQC
+2483 VKAQTEGDQC
-2493 EINEDGMPTAQDA
+2493 DINEDGMPTAQDA

-2533 AAPST
+2533 AEPST
-2538 GFSNKTVQTEYA
+2538 GFSKKTVQTEYA

-2558 QDTWLNQAE
+2558 QYTQLNQAD
-2567 DYAGNITYLSN
+2567 DYEGNITYLSN

-2587 NNLKKIQIFGTGD
+2587 NNLQKIQIFGTGD

-2625 VAGTKIDYTVSD
+2625 VAGTKIDYAASD
-2637 YEVTYNGQP
+2637 YEVTYDGQP

-2666 QGTSYELTDSPV
+2666 QGASYGLTDSPV
-2678 ITDVKDGPLTI
+2678 ITDVQDSPRTI

-2698 ASVTGT
+2698 ASVNGT

-2749 GTDYTVSYGTNIT
+2749 GTDYNVTYGTNT
-2762 VGPGS
+2762 NVGS
-2767 DETLTDGGGWV
+2767 SKDDENLSTGGGWV
-2778 KITGTGNYSG
+2778 KFTGTGNYKG
-2788 AVTKYFAI
+2788 TVTKYFAI

-3409 QPEKDMTR
+3409 QPEKDMIR

>member
-14 VLAMAFSLMPSTALA
+14 VLAMAFSLMP
-29 VAEVDGWDE
+29 
-38 MNTHQ
+38 
-43 LEEVTVTEYRKTFDI
+43 VTVFAAAEPPDEGSLSEWVKETIQGLEGNGYKKHGPFQIKGSDLYQYTFD
-58 DGYKQDRYMLVISPV
+58 
-73 QKSDGELPDYEANSE
+73 KSDYDDEGALEQDSVYIILPGKSAKNTKIPDYRSSQDSQ
-88 RPWDKNAELVSAI
+88 PWADAKPSAV
-101 YIEDGVTEIGNH
+101 YIADGVTGIGAH
-113 NFADMPLLETVTV
+113 AFDTV
-126 EDSSDLTRIGDS
+126 
-138 AFANDRYLTISE
+138 
-150 KDDGERVLSLPNVT
+150 
-164 EIGEQAFL
+164 
-172 NCTSMGSNEAS
+172 
-183 LVLGS
+183 
-188 QLVSVG
+188 
-194 KQAFY
+194 
-199 DTNISNITFTD
+199 
-210 LAEGTTLTIG
+210 TTLTTLEIENPQTLTYVGKYAFNGCDKLTGFTSEAPLDLSGVTKLG
-220 ENAFAHNDIES
+220 EYAFNSCERLQYVKLGNGLAEVPQYAFNYAGLRDIE
-231 ITLPEGLTEIGNSAF
+231 
-246 AYNRFTGSLVIPDSV
+246 IPASV
-261 TSIGDNAFFVSSD
+261 TSIGDYAFANNNFSEAGELVLPEGLETIGDYAFYRNLATGADSGFTSITIPSTVKTIGEYAFYNHRRLETVTVNATAAGDFKQPGHAAFGTAPTNGAYSKTEDITVGDITYNNVNTGTQFLTKDEATADLFVSRD
-274 NKNQTLTELT
+274 NCFLGDLTPLKLVETKEPTCTADGYNRYELTFSNVVAGDNPAIVRLDIPIDALGHDYEKQEGILPATCTYPERYEYLCMNVVNGLVEEDDCERPRYTENVPGGKSALGHDYQVSAAKNLSISKDSAGDTKITYTCEHYSTEEGKNLHDGPYDASYTWTIAKQTLTASTSHTLGELT
-284 LGKSLEHVGQSAFRN
+284 LPTPQGQGNTISAKLEWAESV
-299 YMKLATVNVLT
+299 
-310 TNTTL
+310 NTTSPLEAGTHSYPVKL
-315 MLDNYAFGHDQSD
+315 MIDRDTFPDY
-328 AYWTDK
+328 TDE
-334 VIDGQNYYVGADFKI
+334 GFKI
-349 VGEGLSEDEQN
+349 QVQVDK
-360 TILDAFDNGVN
+360 IKLDFSDVAF
-371 CYLGSIS
+371 
-378 PLRLVKTEE
+378 
-387 PTCLTNGTHTY
+387 
-398 KYSLTVGTGNV
+398 
-409 IEKDLYEI
+409 
-417 IPHLDH
+417 
-423 KWVQGNPDTI
+423 
-433 DPSCE
+433 
-438 QPGGSLFM
+438 
-446 CENAKGLITDN
+446 ENATRF
-457 KDVTV
+457 T
-462 KDTEGQT
+462 GQT
-469 VTVLANGYHYQFT
+469 NPNFAVTG
-482 PSEEEA
+482 
-488 DKATGHHYQPSSATS
+488 
-503 PTIDGT
+503 
-509 TGSGATTLTYACD
+509 
-522 KDGHVNAT
+522 
-530 DEDFNSYGGV
+530 
-540 VTPDQR
+540 
-546 PERASFTINWKK
+546 
-558 INVNTLTT
+558 
-566 LDEIEEQLSGMVAN
+566 
-580 NAGALSIVMSEG
+580 
-592 QDGDSTL
+592 
-599 AANEQTLT
+599 
-607 LLFTPSNTYLNNF
+607 
-620 TGMTASSQFGD
+620 
-631 ETLQLKVQV
+631 
-640 NKVDLDFTNVYF
+640 
-652 QNASVTVSNSG
+652 
-663 SYIYT
+663 
-668 TIAPGTP
+668 
-675 LPEGAGEPKFTYLVD
+675 LPEGIKEDSIEIEYSLKNNNTWSTNKPAEATANDAAEYDVRVTFSYEGDKYLLVTTDPELQPSAGYTLAEGTEPNTATITGAYTVRALTKDDLKVSTVPDLTYKKD
-690 ETWKETPPSRE
+690 TPQNVIRVEGVPVGSKVTASW
-701 EEGTYKV
+701 EEGG
-708 KATVEYNHDLYQ
+708 E
-720 VTKTT
+720 TKG
-725 HTSKDYTIDA
+725 D
-735 TTPGM
+735 
-740 VTITTNYEVKMAS
+740 
-753 LTGIVVSAPD
+753 
-763 AVYDGSEKTRVHLS
+763 
-777 NVPQMSTVVYSV
+777 
-789 TDEEGENVIPET
+789 VIEST
-801 TVTATGDNWEEIVDG
+801 TVTAFTIAGITDAGKYPVIINVEHVNAIEGGSATLGPVEGTIAKQTVTTPTANTLKQYTPGKEQTGVSASTDASVYTVTGNTATDAGTHIATATLVDNKNYKWSTGDTDGDGKVEITYTIPKRAVTAPTLSQDTYTYEKGTVRDPLTGINGALTVTYDDDG
-816 GVDLAKI
+816 TLIATYQVGNVSEVVFTATDAQRT
-823 KDAGKYT
+823 DAGKYT
-830 VSITVSNDHYDGT
+830 ATVSLNNKDNQNYQWARGGTGNIELSWEIMPKQIAAPTVTVNNATYTAQSYDAATNITIKEHSADSKDLLSLGT
-843 YNTTVDFTIEKKP
+843 EHKYYTAGLMGQPLSGAPTDAGSYQVEINFVFPDGEKENNYDITGITRYSFEITKAALTVSYPAQREYTYTGAAQ
-856 VAIPEGLTLTYNP
+856 AIDGVMVRGVLDGEQSNPAYTLTYTSKKWDAILN
-869 TTDNQQGVPSS
+869 DGVGGYP
-880 TDGSY
+880 
-885 TLGEDC
+885 E
-891 FAVNAGDYE
+891 
-900 GTVTLTDPDNTCW
+900 
-913 EGKDSQPVQVTYTIN
+913 TYTTHN
-928 PLQVTVPTMTS
+928 
-939 GFVRDSY
+939 GD
-946 YDGTEK
+946 
-952 MAVQHPTAAEFNY
+952 VQ
-965 EYQNGALVGTYHGHD
+965 L
-980 VFTVSNAQQKDAGV
+980 
-994 YSSVASL
+994 
-1001 KNPAQGKPNYIW
+1001 
-1013 FNTQNSN
+1013 
-1020 DQTIV
+1020 
-1025 ESWIIRPASFTLP
+1025 
-1038 TITVGENNSVEYTGN
+1038 
-1053 PLDLNLIK
+1053 
-1061 FDTNTGKDDYSLS
+1061 
-1074 LVSSD
+1074 
-1079 TLTVGSY
+1079 
-1086 TWLQNGKE
+1086 
-1094 ISDPPTDVGTYQL
+1094 TDVGKYQITPVIDS
-1107 KVTFNLSEGAKL
+1107 K
-1119 SNYTFTG
+1119 NYTADITSYEVTITEATQTIQLTP
-1126 DDNSEDNEITKTI
+1126 DDASKDGWDADTKTM
-1139 SVVITKTSLT
+1139 TKT
-1149 LQDSITT
+1149 
-1156 ATFTGGPI
+1156 
-1164 AVPTPTILNGLLGGD
+1164 LGD
-1179 TADDVALTY
+1179 A
-1188 SYTPES
+1188 
-1194 AEGEEAVTQTQN
+1194 
-1206 IPFTFTNV
+1206 
-1214 GTYTVSVQPAADS
+1214 
-1227 NYMADPV
+1227 
-1234 NVTLTISKATQ
+1234 
-1245 KVKLIPDKNT
+1245 
-1255 TLGENNLV
+1255 
-1263 TKELNA
+1263 
-1269 SAFSVTGSGYIDNS
+1269 AFSVTGQGYVGENKTSAKITYES
-1283 SEENYETHAQVTY
+1283 SDSTIASVDGNGKVTLHKATA
-1296 SIQNPEGRTVAEV
+1296 EGASV
-1309 ENNGTVTIKGAG
+1309 
-1321 TATITVKAAA
+1321 TITVKAEA
-1331 DDNGNYGAAEET
+1331 DDSGNYGDATAT

-1357 SKYTESKF
+1357 SGYKDGRFDTQ
-1365 ETGYTGNPIEGYDKA
+1365 YTGSAITDYEKA
-1380 TLTGAGNGAEKPIG
+1380 TLTGAGNGAVEPTG

-1400 YTDEKCQNKVNNGQT
+1400 YKDADCKNEVEDGGGTDNN
-1415 GEGVNSNI
+1415 V
-1423 PIAVGTYYLKITYG
+1423 PIAVDTYYLKITYG
-1437 GDSNYN
+1437 GDDNYTS
-1443 PAEEKVITVSVTEA
+1443 AEAGPITVNVTKA
-1457 EVGNVTVENYEAVY
+1457 EVGDVTVENYTATYDGESHSL
-1471 NGKDNSL
+1471 KDQT
-1478 SDSVTGVN
+1478 VTVD
-1486 GFNTGDYTVKYIK
+1486 GFESGYIVKYAQSA
-1499 TTDGST
+1499 TQPAADAG
-1505 PTAEDEGW
+1505 
-1513 DNDITVKDVSDSTS
+1513 DNVWKDDITVKNVSDSTGAEGAGNH
-1527 TTTKYWYKVTIDDG
+1527 YWYMVTIDDG
-1541 NYAPKIGEIQVAIT
+1541 NHAPKIGEIQVAIT

-1566 SFTKVYD
+1566 SFTKPYD
-1573 STDGVTEKLNG
+1573 STDTVTEEPDS

-1591 EDEIVVSNPTG
+1591 EDKITVSAPTG
-1602 KYETEDAGSKLN
+1602 KYETEDAGSKLD
-1614 VTINLTLSGITEWG
+1614 VTITLTLGGDDITWG
-1628 NYKYNGSALTEG
+1628 NYKYNDTALTEG
-1640 NLAVTKTGAGTIN
+1640 KLTVTQTDVGEIT
-1653 QKEITVTGISAVNRV
+1653 QKGITVTGISAADRV
-1668 YDGTAR
+1668 YDGTETVAL
-1674 VTLAGE
+1674 TGT
-1680 PKTEDMIT
+1680 PMTTGQIDG
-1688 DDDLTLTLAE
+1688 DNLTLTLAQN
-1698 KATGTVQSSTAEA
+1698 ATGTVQNSTAEA

-1725 SSNVITLSGDD
+1725 SSIVITLSGDD
-1736 ASNYKVVGVGTD
+1736 ANNYKVVGVGTE
-1748 AGGDITVNITKRPV
+1748 AGGDITVTITQRPV
-1762 TLEFVGIDGEQRVIT
+1762 TLEFVGIDGERVIT
-1777 KPYTGQPVDVVVA
+1777 KPYTGKPVEVT
-1790 AVEDQDGNA
+1790 VEAIENQGNDA
-1799 GFVGND
+1799 GFVGDDTLN
-1805 NLKADDVAYTYTPV
+1805 ADDVAYTYKPV
-1819 EPTTDKN
+1819 DPTTGTN
-1826 HTAVGDYTVTAEL
+1826 HTAVGDYTVTAAL
-1839 MDSPTGNYGNYD
+1839 TDNPTGNYNNYE
-1851 LRFPTQAI
+1851 LNFPTQAT
-1859 LRITNTTGVKVEAED
+1859 LRITNTTDVSVEAKD
-1874 YTGAYTGQAH
+1874 YTGAYTGKTH
-1884 DVTDGWGFTGYV
+1884 DVTGRWEFDGYV
-1896 ESTAKT
+1896 DGT
-1902 VYFIKKDDTHTT
+1902 VQTVQFIKKNTTDTT
-1914 APEASS
+1914 APEASNDAWRTV
-1920 SEWQTITFKDVSQ
+1920 EFVNVSQ
-1933 SGEYWWKVSADSHE
+1933 SGKYWWKVTAPSHE
-1947 DVVGTDTVKITIT
+1947 AVVGTEPVNIKITPVALTVT
-1960 PLDLEI
+1960 PTL
-1966 NTSLSGNGTKEY
+1966 TSEKVY
-1978 DGDATVDET
+1978 DGDTNVDGT
-1987 ITGTVSGTVKGET
+1987 ITGTVNGTVNGET
-2000 ITATAETASY
+2000 ITATAGTTSY
-2010 DKADAGDRT
+2010 DKADAGERT
-2019 ITISYTL
+2019 ITIPYTL
-2026 SGADLSNYT
+2026 TGEDGTDLSNYT
-2035 YGGNAIPDN
+2035 YGGNAIPDD

-2064 LNKEK
+2064 RNKTK
-2069 VYDGEAPVAG
+2069 TYDGQAPTVT
-2079 STQTTDWTVEEGAI
+2079 SDKDDDWTVAEGAI
-2093 VNNDNL
+2093 VNDDGL

-2106 ESEAAV
+2106 ESGAAV
-2112 DTYHITGK
+2112 GTYHITGK
-2120 VNNSNYDVTFA
+2120 ADNGNYKVTFA
-2131 GEDSQNNY
+2131 GEYSQNNY

-2149 SVQIGDASGI
+2149 SVQIGNASGI
-2159 YGDAPDMSCGENK
+2159 YGDTPDMSCGENK

-2203 ADNTSDVGSNYTI
+2203 ADNTSDVGNGYTI

-2252 SAYGCELERLTSS
+2252 SAYGCALEELTWD
-2265 DAYTGDANKDGIV
+2265 DAYTDDGDKAGIV

-2296 VGSYPISGKAD
+2296 VGSYPISGKAT
-2307 NEVVAANYAITWVGE
+2307 NEAVAANYAITWVGE

>member
-14 VLAMAFSLMPSTALA
+14 VLAMAFSLMP
-29 VAEVDGWDE
+29 
-38 MNTHQ
+38 
-43 LEEVTVTEYRKTFDI
+43 VTVFAAAEPPDEGSLSEWVKETIQGLEGNGYKKHGPFQIKGSDLYQYTFD
-58 DGYKQDRYMLVISPV
+58 
-73 QKSDGELPDYEANSE
+73 KSDYDDEGALEQDSVYIILPGKSAKNTKIPDYRSSQDSQ
-88 RPWDKNAELVSAI
+88 PWADAKPSAV
-101 YIEDGVTEIGNH
+101 YIADGVTGIGAH
-113 NFADMPLLETVTV
+113 AFDTV
-126 EDSSDLTRIGDS
+126 
-138 AFANDRYLTISE
+138 
-150 KDDGERVLSLPNVT
+150 
-164 EIGEQAFL
+164 
-172 NCTSMGSNEAS
+172 
-183 LVLGS
+183 
-188 QLVSVG
+188 
-194 KQAFY
+194 
-199 DTNISNITFTD
+199 
-210 LAEGTTLTIG
+210 TTLTTLEIENPQTLTYVGKYAFNGCDKLTGFTSEAPLDLSGVTKLG
-220 ENAFAHNDIES
+220 EYAFNSCERLQYVKLGNGLAEVPQYAFNYAGLRDIE
-231 ITLPEGLTEIGNSAF
+231 
-246 AYNRFTGSLVIPDSV
+246 IPASV
-261 TSIGDNAFFVSSD
+261 TSIGDYAFANNNFSEAG
-274 NKNQTLTELT
+274 ELV
-284 LGKSLEHVGQSAFRN
+284 LPERLEAIGSHAFYRN
-299 YMKLATVNVLT
+299 LATGATSGFTSITIPSTVKT
-310 TNTTL
+310 IGE
-315 MLDNYAFGHDQSD
+315 YAFYNHR
-328 AYWTDK
+328 
-334 VIDGQNYYVGADFKI
+334 
-349 VGEGLSEDEQN
+349 
-360 TILDAFDNGVN
+360 
-371 CYLGSIS
+371 
-378 PLRLVKTEE
+378 RLE
-387 PTCLTNGTHTY
+387 
-398 KYSLTVGTGNV
+398 
-409 IEKDLYEI
+409 
-417 IPHLDH
+417 
-423 KWVQGNPDTI
+423 
-433 DPSCE
+433 
-438 QPGGSLFM
+438 
-446 CENAKGLITDN
+446 
-457 KDVTV
+457 
-462 KDTEGQT
+462 T
-469 VTVLANGYHYQFT
+469 VTVDATAADGFKQPGHAAFGTAPTDGSYSETVDITVDDITYENVSTGTQFLTEDEDTADLFVSGENCFLGDLEPLKFDRTQPATCTEDGYDRYTLTIKNVTTDGKPVTMNVDFPIEKLGHDYERQEDTRPATCEKPEYIVELCINEVNRKVPEGSCVAPERLTAVENST
-482 PSEEEA
+482 PL
-488 DKATGHHYQPSSATS
+488 GHDYDVSSAENQS
-503 PTIDGT
+503 ISSESDGDAVIT
-509 TGSGATTLTYACD
+509 YTCTREKEGLHDGEHPASFSWKISKTTLTA
-522 KDGHVNAT
+522 GT
-530 DEDFNSYGGV
+530 DFTLNDLASSLPTPTGVDHSISAKLEWAEENPSALLTEGSHNYKVKLV
-540 VTPDQR
+540 VTGTSTDVFPAYADA
-546 PERASFTINWKK
+546 EFTIR
-558 INVNTLTT
+558 
-566 LDEIEEQLSGMVAN
+566 
-580 NAGALSIVMSEG
+580 
-592 QDGDSTL
+592 
-599 AANEQTLT
+599 
-607 LLFTPSNTYLNNF
+607 
-620 TGMTASSQFGD
+620 
-631 ETLQLKVQV
+631 VQV
-640 NKVDLDFTNVYF
+640 NKVKLDFSKMAF
-652 QNASVTVSNSG
+652 QNTTRFIGLTNEDFSYSGNPEGTTYVKTEYSTDEGKSWSENAPSEAVGASGGQYLVRVIFSYPGAQYLLDTTDNSLLPTEGYTLAAGEDANTATVTGPYIVRNLTAEDLSVTPVQNLVYNKADQDTIRVEGVPEDAKVTATWMEGNQEQTDTETATSTTVTIAGITNAGTYPVTIKVEHQSFADGIVTFKAVNGTIAKKVVTTPVANANLQEYTPGLTQTGVPDSKDSDVYTVEGNTATDAGEHTATAKLEDSANYKWSTGDQNETGTVTITYTIPKRRVTEPKIYTTTYTYDKTAKTPLSGINDALALGYNEETGTLTATYENEIVFTATNAKKTDAAKYEVTVSLNNTDTQKNYVWSTGGDADLTLNWEITPKQIAAPTVTVSNATYTAQPYAATNITCAQHELLSLGDNHTYYTSSGLGDTPLNYVPTNAG
-663 SYIYT
+663 SYKVEINF
-668 TIAPGTP
+668 AF
-675 LPEGAGEPKFTYLVD
+675 PEGEKPSNYDITGTTRYSFEITKASLTVTNPTNLTYTYTGAAQAIDGVTVSGLISPDTEAAYTLTYTSQTWEETSEGEGSWSTSTTNHSDGVKLTNVGKYLI
-690 ETWKETPPSRE
+690 TPVIE
-701 EEGTYKV
+701 
-708 KATVEYNHDLYQ
+708 
-720 VTKTT
+720 
-725 HTSKDYTIDA
+725 SKNYTAEI
-735 TTPGM
+735 TPYE
-740 VTITTNYEVKMAS
+740 VTITEATQTIQLTPDDAS
-753 LTGIVVSAPD
+753 KDDWSA
-763 AVYDGSEKTRVHLS
+763 
-777 NVPQMSTVVYSV
+777 
-789 TDEEGENVIPET
+789 EN
-801 TVTATGDNWEEIVDG
+801 
-816 GVDLAKI
+816 
-823 KDAGKYT
+823 
-830 VSITVSNDHYDGT
+830 
-843 YNTTVDFTIEKKP
+843 NTMTK
-856 VAIPEGLTLTYNP
+856 
-869 TTDNQQGVPSS
+869 
-880 TDGSY
+880 
-885 TLGEDC
+885 TLG
-891 FAVNAGDYE
+891 
-900 GTVTLTDPDNTCW
+900 
-913 EGKDSQPVQVTYTIN
+913 
-928 PLQVTVPTMTS
+928 
-939 GFVRDSY
+939 
-946 YDGTEK
+946 
-952 MAVQHPTAAEFNY
+952 
-965 EYQNGALVGTYHGHD
+965 
-980 VFTVSNAQQKDAGV
+980 DA
-994 YSSVASL
+994 
-1001 KNPAQGKPNYIW
+1001 
-1013 FNTQNSN
+1013 
-1020 DQTIV
+1020 
-1025 ESWIIRPASFTLP
+1025 
-1038 TITVGENNSVEYTGN
+1038 
-1053 PLDLNLIK
+1053 
-1061 FDTNTGKDDYSLS
+1061 
-1074 LVSSD
+1074 
-1079 TLTVGSY
+1079 
-1086 TWLQNGKE
+1086 
-1094 ISDPPTDVGTYQL
+1094 
-1107 KVTFNLSEGAKL
+1107 
-1119 SNYTFTG
+1119 
-1126 DDNSEDNEITKTI
+1126 
-1139 SVVITKTSLT
+1139 
-1149 LQDSITT
+1149 
-1156 ATFTGGPI
+1156 
-1164 AVPTPTILNGLLGGD
+1164 
-1179 TADDVALTY
+1179 
-1188 SYTPES
+1188 
-1194 AEGEEAVTQTQN
+1194 
-1206 IPFTFTNV
+1206 
-1214 GTYTVSVQPAADS
+1214 
-1227 NYMADPV
+1227 
-1234 NVTLTISKATQ
+1234 
-1245 KVKLIPDKNT
+1245 
-1255 TLGENNLV
+1255 
-1263 TKELNA
+1263 
-1269 SAFSVTGSGYIDNS
+1269 AFSVTGQGYVGENATSAQITYES
-1283 SEENYETHAQVTY
+1283 SDPDTASVDANTGKVTLHKATA
-1296 SIQNPEGRTVAEV
+1296 EGASV
-1309 ENNGTVTIKGAG
+1309 
-1321 TATITVKAAA
+1321 TITVKAEA
-1331 DDNGNYGAAEET
+1331 DDSGNYGDDTAT
-1343 YTLTVNKATPTIDV
+1343 YTLTVNKATPTI
-1357 SKYTESKF
+1357 
-1365 ETGYTGNPIEGYDKA
+1365 NIEGYKQDDGSYSYTTSYDGQPIDSYDKA
-1380 TLTGAGNGAEKPIG
+1380 TLTGAGNGAVEPTG

-1400 YTDEKCQNKVNNGQT
+1400 YKDADCKNKVEDGGGTDNN
-1415 GEGVNSNI
+1415 V

-1437 GDSNYN
+1437 GDSNYT

-1478 SDSVTGVN
+1478 SGSVTAVA
-1486 GFNTGDYTVKYIK
+1486 GFNEGEYTVKYAQSETQPAADADVWK
-1499 TTDGST
+1499 D
-1505 PTAEDEGW
+1505 
-1513 DNDITVKDVSDSTS
+1513 DITVKNVSDSTGA
-1527 TTTKYWYKVTIDDG
+1527 KDPGNHYWYMVTITDG
-1541 NYAPKIGEIQVAIT
+1541 NYAPKIGEIQVTIT

-1566 SFTKVYD
+1566 SFTKPYD
-1573 STDGVTEKLNG
+1573 GDIAVENLPE
-1584 ITVTGVG
+1584 ITVTATGVENETISVTVATGTYKDKNAG
-1591 EDEIVVSNPTG
+1591 ED
-1602 KYETEDAGSKLN
+1602 KD
-1614 VTINLTLSGITEWG
+1614 VTINLILSGITEWG
-1628 NYKYNGSALTEG
+1628 NYKYNGSALNEG
-1640 NLAVTKTGAGTIN
+1640 KLTVTKTGAGTIT
-1653 QKEITVTGISAVNRV
+1653 QKEITVTGISAVGRV
-1668 YDGTAR
+1668 YDGTDQ
-1674 VTLAGE
+1674 VTLTSKPE
-1680 PKTEDMIT
+1680 TT
-1688 DDDLTLTLAE
+1688 DAVEGDDLTLTLAE
-1698 KATGTVQSSTAEA
+1698 KATGTVQNSTAEA

-1736 ASNYKVVGVGTD
+1736 ANNYKVVGVRTE
-1748 AGGDITVNITKRPV
+1748 AGGDITVTITQRPV
-1762 TLEFVGIDGEQRVIT
+1762 TLEFVGIDGERVIT
-1777 KPYTGQPVDVVVA
+1777 KPYTGKPVDV
-1790 AVEDQDGNA
+1790 AVEAAKNQGENV
-1799 GFVGND
+1799 GFVGDDTLN
-1805 NLKADDVAYTYTPV
+1805 ADDVAYTYTPV
-1819 EPTTDKN
+1819 DPTTGTN
-1826 HTAVGDYTVTAEL
+1826 HTAVGDYTVTAAL
-1839 MDSPTGNYGNYD
+1839 TDNPTGNYNNYE
-1851 LRFPTQAI
+1851 LNFPTQAT
-1859 LRITNTTGVKVEAED
+1859 LRITNTTDVSVEAKD
-1874 YTGAYTGQAH
+1874 YTGAYTGKTH
-1884 DVTDGWGFTGYV
+1884 DVTGRWEFDGYV
-1896 ESTAKT
+1896 DGT
-1902 VYFIKKDDTHTT
+1902 VQTVQFIKKNTTDTT
-1914 APEASS
+1914 APEASNDAWRTV
-1920 SEWQTITFKDVSQ
+1920 EFVNVSQ
-1933 SGEYWWKVSADSHE
+1933 SGKYWWKVTAPSHE
-1947 DVVGTDTVKITIT
+1947 AVVGTEPVNIKITPVALTVT
-1960 PLDLEI
+1960 PTL
-1966 NTSLSGNGTKEY
+1966 TSEKVY
-1978 DGDATVDET
+1978 DGDTNVDGT
-1987 ITGTVSGTVKGET
+1987 ITGTVNGTVNGET
-2000 ITATAETASY
+2000 ITATAGTTSY
-2010 DKADAGDRT
+2010 DKADAGERT
-2019 ITISYTL
+2019 ITIPYTL
-2026 SGADLSNYT
+2026 TGEDGTDLSNYT
-2035 YGGNAIPDN
+2035 YGGNAIPDD

-2064 LNKEK
+2064 RNKTK
-2069 VYDGEAPVAG
+2069 TYDGQAPTVT
-2079 STQTTDWTVEEGAI
+2079 SDKDDDWTVAEGAI
-2093 VNNDNL
+2093 VNDDGL

-2106 ESEAAV
+2106 ESGAAV
-2112 DTYHITGK
+2112 GTYHITGK
-2120 VNNSNYDVTFA
+2120 ADNGNYKVTFA
-2131 GEDSQNNY
+2131 GEYSQNNY

-2149 SVQIGDASGI
+2149 SVQIGNASGI
-2159 YGDAPDMSCGENK
+2159 YGDTPDMSCGENK

-2203 ADNTSDVGSNYTI
+2203 ADNTSDVGNGYTI

-2252 SAYGCELERLTSS
+2252 SAYGCALEELTWD
-2265 DAYTGDANKDGIV
+2265 DAYTDDGDKAGIV

-2296 VGSYPISGKAD
+2296 VGSYPISGKAT
-2307 NEVVAANYAITWVGE
+2307 NEAVAANYAITWVGE

-2417 ITATVTNGGQ
+2417 ITAIVTNGGQ

>member
-14 VLAMAFSLMPSTALA
+14 VLAMAFSLMP
-29 VAEVDGWDE
+29 
-38 MNTHQ
+38 
-43 LEEVTVTEYRKTFDI
+43 VTVFAAAEPPDENSLSDWVQEKI
-58 DGYKQDRYMLVISPV
+58 SELKEDGYNQSENIYNIQGSDLYRYTFTKYKDS
-73 QKSDGELPDYEANSE
+73 GEGLTLDSVFIILPGKGATDNIPDYESSQNGQ
-88 RPWDKNAELVSAI
+88 PWADAKPSAV
-101 YIEDGVTEIGNH
+101 YIADGVTGIGAHAFDTVTTLTTLEIENPQTLTYVGKYAFNGCDKLTGFTSEAPLDLSGVTKLGEYAFNSCERLQYVKLGNGLAEVPQYAFNYAGLRDIEIPARVTSIGDYAFANN
-113 NFADMPLLETVTV
+113 NFSEAGELVLPEGLETIGDYAFYRNLATGADSGFTSITIPSTVKTIGEYAFYNHCRLETVTV
-126 EDSSDLTRIGDS
+126 NATKENGFTQPGKAAFGTAPTDGAYSETVDITVDGITYENVSTGTQFLTQDNATADLFVSGENCFLGNLEPLKFDCTQPATCTEDGY
-138 AFANDRYLTISE
+138 DRY
-150 KDDGERVLSLPNVT
+150 
-164 EIGEQAFL
+164 
-172 NCTSMGSNEAS
+172 
-183 LVLGS
+183 
-188 QLVSVG
+188 
-194 KQAFY
+194 
-199 DTNISNITFTD
+199 
-210 LAEGTTLTIG
+210 TLTIKNVTTDG
-220 ENAFAHNDIES
+220 KPVTMNVDFPIEKLGHDYEKQEGTLPATCTYPERYEYLCMNVVNGLVKEEDCERPRYTENVPGGESALGHDYQVSAAENLSISKDSAGDAKITYTCEHYLTEEGQNLHDGPYDASYTWTIAKQTLTASTSHTLGELTLPTPQGQGNTISAKLEWATEDTDTLLAAGTCSYPVKLAIDRDTFPDYTDEGFEIQVQVDKIKLDFSQVEFENA
-231 ITLPEGLTEIGNSAF
+231 T
-246 AYNRFTGSLVIPDSV
+246 RFTGQNNAGFNV
-261 TSIGDNAFFVSSD
+261 T
-274 NKNQTLTELT
+274 
-284 LGKSLEHVGQSAFRN
+284 
-299 YMKLATVNVLT
+299 
-310 TNTTL
+310 
-315 MLDNYAFGHDQSD
+315 
-328 AYWTDK
+328 
-334 VIDGQNYYVGADFKI
+334 
-349 VGEGLSEDEQN
+349 
-360 TILDAFDNGVN
+360 
-371 CYLGSIS
+371 
-378 PLRLVKTEE
+378 
-387 PTCLTNGTHTY
+387 
-398 KYSLTVGTGNV
+398 
-409 IEKDLYEI
+409 
-417 IPHLDH
+417 
-423 KWVQGNPDTI
+423 GNPD
-433 DPSCE
+433 
-438 QPGGSLFM
+438 
-446 CENAKGLITDN
+446 
-457 KDVTV
+457 
-462 KDTEGQT
+462 
-469 VTVLANGYHYQFT
+469 
-482 PSEEEA
+482 
-488 DKATGHHYQPSSATS
+488 
-503 PTIDGT
+503 GT
-509 TGSGATTLTYACD
+509 TWTQTEYSPKGKNEWSKKKPAEETANDAAEYDVRVTFSY
-522 KDGHVNAT
+522 DGGKYLL
-530 DEDFNSYGGV
+530 D
-540 VTPDQR
+540 PD
-546 PERASFTINWKK
+546 
-558 INVNTLTT
+558 
-566 LDEIEEQLSGMVAN
+566 
-580 NAGALSIVMSEG
+580 
-592 QDGDSTL
+592 
-599 AANEQTLT
+599 
-607 LLFTPSNTYLNNF
+607 
-620 TGMTASSQFGD
+620 D
-631 ETLQLKVQV
+631 ETLQPPEGYTLTAGTETNTAIITGDYTVRALTKDDLKVSTVPNLTYQKDTPQ
-640 NKVDLDFTNVYF
+640 KVIRVDGVPVG
-652 QNASVTVSNSG
+652 SKVT
-663 SYIYT
+663 
-668 TIAPGTP
+668 A
-675 LPEGAGEPKFTYLVD
+675 
-690 ETWKETPPSRE
+690 TW
-701 EEGTYKV
+701 EEGS
-708 KATVEYNHDLYQ
+708 E
-720 VTKTT
+720 TKT
-725 HTSKDYTIDA
+725 
-735 TTPGM
+735 
-740 VTITTNYEVKMAS
+740 EVIES
-753 LTGIVVSAPD
+753 
-763 AVYDGSEKTRVHLS
+763 
-777 NVPQMSTVVYSV
+777 
-789 TDEEGENVIPET
+789 T
-801 TVTATGDNWEEIVDG
+801 TVTAFTIAGIT
-816 GVDLAKI
+816 
-823 KDAGKYT
+823 DAGKYPVTIKVKNEDAIEGGSVTLGT
-830 VSITVSNDHYDGT
+830 VEGTIAKQTVT
-843 YNTTVDFTIEKKP
+843 TPTANTLEQYTPGVTQ
-856 VAIPEGLTLTYNP
+856 T
-869 TTDNQQGVPSS
+869 GVPASKDAS
-880 TDGSY
+880 VY
-885 TLGEDC
+885 
-891 FAVNAGDYE
+891 
-900 GTVTLTDPDNTCW
+900 TVTGNTA
-913 EGKDSQPVQVTYTIN
+913 T
-928 PLQVTVPTMTS
+928 
-939 GFVRDSY
+939 
-946 YDGTEK
+946 
-952 MAVQHPTAAEFNY
+952 
-965 EYQNGALVGTYHGHD
+965 
-980 VFTVSNAQQKDAGV
+980 DAGTHTATATLV
-994 YSSVASL
+994 D
-1001 KNPAQGKPNYIW
+1001 KNNYQW
-1013 FNTQNSN
+1013 
-1020 DQTIV
+1020 
-1025 ESWIIRPASFTLP
+1025 
-1038 TITVGENNSVEYTGN
+1038 
-1053 PLDLNLIK
+1053 
-1061 FDTNTGKDDYSLS
+1061 
-1074 LVSSD
+1074 
-1079 TLTVGSY
+1079 
-1086 TWLQNGKE
+1086 
-1094 ISDPPTDVGTYQL
+1094 
-1107 KVTFNLSEGAKL
+1107 
-1119 SNYTFTG
+1119 FTG
-1126 DDNSEDNEITKTI
+1126 DDNNDGTVEITYTIPKRTVTAPTLSQNTYTYLKGTVREPLTGINSALTVTYNGDGALIATYVKEDVSEVVFTATDAQRTDAGEYTAKVSLNNEKKQNYQWARGGTDNIELNWEIMPKSIAAPTVEVKDATYNAQPYAAENNITITGENPENLTLGSHTYYTPSGFGDTALGYTPTDAGSYKVEIDFVFPDDEKESNYDITGTTRYSFEITKA
-1139 SVVITKTSLT
+1139 SLT
-1149 LQDSITT
+1149 VTNPTNLTYTYTGAAQAIDGVTVRGVLDGEQSDTPYTLTYTSQTWDEFLNDGEGGWSTSTTNHPGGVQLEDVGKYLITPVIDSKNYTAEITPYEVT
-1156 ATFTGGPI
+1156 ITEATQTIQLTPDDASAEDWDAGNNAMSKTLGDASFTVTGQGYVGENETSAQITYESFAP
-1164 AVPTPTILNGLLGGD
+1164 D
-1179 TADDVALTY
+1179 TASVDANTGKVTLHKAT
-1188 SYTPES
+1188 
-1194 AEGEEAVTQTQN
+1194 AEGA
-1206 IPFTFTNV
+1206 
-1214 GTYTVSVQPAADS
+1214 SV
-1227 NYMADPV
+1227 
-1234 NVTLTISKATQ
+1234 
-1245 KVKLIPDKNT
+1245 
-1255 TLGENNLV
+1255 
-1263 TKELNA
+1263 
-1269 SAFSVTGSGYIDNS
+1269 
-1283 SEENYETHAQVTY
+1283 
-1296 SIQNPEGRTVAEV
+1296 
-1309 ENNGTVTIKGAG
+1309 
-1321 TATITVKAAA
+1321 TITVKAEA
-1331 DDNGNYGAAEET
+1331 DDSGNYGDATAT
-1343 YTLTVNKATPTIDV
+1343 YTLTVNKATPTI
-1357 SKYTESKF
+1357 
-1365 ETGYTGNPIEGYDKA
+1365 NIEGYKQDDGSYSYTTSYDGQPIDSYDKA
-1380 TLTGAGNGAEKPIG
+1380 TLTGAGNGAVEPTG

-1400 YTDEKCQNKVNNGQT
+1400 YKDADCKNKVEDGGGTDNN
-1415 GEGVNSNI
+1415 V

-1437 GDSNYN
+1437 GDSNYT

-1478 SDSVTGVN
+1478 SGSVTAVA
-1486 GFNTGDYTVKYIK
+1486 GFNEGEYTVKYAQSETQPAADADVWK
-1499 TTDGST
+1499 D
-1505 PTAEDEGW
+1505 
-1513 DNDITVKDVSDSTS
+1513 DITVKNVSDSTGA
-1527 TTTKYWYKVTIDDG
+1527 KDPGNHYWYMVTITDG
-1541 NYAPKIGEIQVAIT
+1541 NYAPKIGEIQVTIT

-1566 SFTKVYD
+1566 SFTKPYD
-1573 STDGVTEKLNG
+1573 GDIAVENLPE
-1584 ITVTGVG
+1584 ITVTATGVENETISVTVATGTYKDKNAG
-1591 EDEIVVSNPTG
+1591 ED
-1602 KYETEDAGSKLN
+1602 KD
-1614 VTINLTLSGITEWG
+1614 VTINLILSGITEWG
-1628 NYKYNGSALTEG
+1628 NYKYNGSALNEG
-1640 NLAVTKTGAGTIN
+1640 KLTVTKTGAGTIT
-1653 QKEITVTGISAVNRV
+1653 QKEITVTGISAVGRV
-1668 YDGTAR
+1668 YDGTDQ
-1674 VTLAGE
+1674 VTLTSKPE
-1680 PKTEDMIT
+1680 TT
-1688 DDDLTLTLAE
+1688 DAVEGDDLTLTLAE
-1698 KATGTVQSSTAEA
+1698 KATGTVQNSTAEA

-1736 ASNYKVVGVGTD
+1736 ANNYKVVGVRTE
-1748 AGGDITVNITKRPV
+1748 AGGDITVTITQRPV
-1762 TLEFVGIDGEQRVIT
+1762 TLEFVGIDGERVIT
-1777 KPYTGQPVDVVVA
+1777 KPYTGKPVDV
-1790 AVEDQDGNA
+1790 AVEAAKNQGENV
-1799 GFVGND
+1799 GFVGDDTLN
-1805 NLKADDVAYTYTPV
+1805 ADDVAYTYTPV
-1819 EPTTDKN
+1819 DPTTGTN
-1826 HTAVGDYTVTAEL
+1826 HTAVGDYTVTAAL
-1839 MDSPTGNYGNYD
+1839 TDNPTGNYNNYE
-1851 LRFPTQAI
+1851 LNFPTQAT
-1859 LRITNTTGVKVEAED
+1859 LRITNTTDVSVEAKD
-1874 YTGAYTGQAH
+1874 YTGAYTGKTH
-1884 DVTDGWGFTGYV
+1884 DVTGRWEFDGYV
-1896 ESTAKT
+1896 DGT
-1902 VYFIKKDDTHTT
+1902 VQTVQFIKKNTTDTT
-1914 APEASS
+1914 APEASNDAWRTV
-1920 SEWQTITFKDVSQ
+1920 EFVNVSQ
-1933 SGEYWWKVSADSHE
+1933 SGKYWWKVTAPSHE
-1947 DVVGTDTVKITIT
+1947 AVVGTEPVNIKITPVALTVT
-1960 PLDLEI
+1960 PTL
-1966 NTSLSGNGTKEY
+1966 TSEKVY
-1978 DGDATVDET
+1978 DGDTNVDGT
-1987 ITGTVSGTVKGET
+1987 ITGTVNGTVNGET
-2000 ITATAETASY
+2000 ITATAGTTSY
-2010 DKADAGDRT
+2010 DKADAGERT
-2019 ITISYTL
+2019 ITIPYTL
-2026 SGADLSNYT
+2026 TGEDGTDLSNYT
-2035 YGGNAIPDN
+2035 YGGNAIPDD

-2064 LNKEK
+2064 RNKTK
-2069 VYDGEAPVAG
+2069 TYDGQAPTVT
-2079 STQTTDWTVEEGAI
+2079 SDKDDDWTVAEGAI
-2093 VNNDNL
+2093 VNDDGL

-2106 ESEAAV
+2106 ESGAAV
-2112 DTYHITGK
+2112 GTYHITGK
-2120 VNNSNYDVTFA
+2120 ADNGNYKVTFA
-2131 GEDSQNNY
+2131 GEYSQNNY

-2149 SVQIGDASGI
+2149 SVQIGNASGI
-2159 YGDAPDMSCGENK
+2159 YGDTPDMSCGENK

-2203 ADNTSDVGSNYTI
+2203 ADNTSDVGNGYTI

-2252 SAYGCELERLTSS
+2252 SAYGCALEELTWD
-2265 DAYTGDANKDGIV
+2265 DAYTDDGDKAGIV

-2296 VGSYPISGKAD
+2296 VGSYPISGKAT
-2307 NEVVAANYAITWVGE
+2307 NEAVAANYAITWVGE